1 MRLYIRLYTLKCV
14 RLYDGRKTTAAVY
27 GGKFH
32 LLEINLKD
40 NKRSKY

>member
-1 MRLYIRLYTLKCV
+1 MEGKLQLLFME
-14 RLYDGRKTTAAVY
+14 
-27 GGKFH
+27 GKFH